1 MRCNESFPLLFGEEN
16 SWLDSELRISLMIFS
31 RAGAYSSSALRN
43 GTVKSY
49 SAKGTYLSSSLQASS
64 RLKSG
69 SMTSG
74 IRVNRLAAETLRWR
88 FAVIAP
94 ADEWRSP
101 VARRRG
107 RRGRG
112 KFPADQKFLG
122 QLASAK
128 NSESRPTRLKTIK
141 THLNFPETKNRLH
154 PSTCY
159 PQCRLPRVSVTCNRS

>member
-43 GTVKSY
+43 GTVKSS

-94 ADEWRSP
+94 ADEWRPP
-101 VARRRG
+101 VARPRG
-107 RRGRG
+107 RRRG

-128 NSESRPTRLKTIK
+128 NSESRPTRLKTTE
-141 THLNFPETKNRLH
+141 THLSFPEIKNPLH
-154 PSTCY
+154 
-159 PQCRLPRVSVTCNRS
+159 